1 MERSQ
6 FTFYA
11 SFAKAA
17 ERIRKKSDRCDF
29 YDAVKDYAIYG
40 KEPDLDVVSDTVAVA
55 FELVRPTLDVSKRK
69 AESGKRG
76 GTTSKLEAPG
86 SKGKQTESKRKQSES
101 KPEAKR
107 SKPKQ
112 PASEKEGEKED
123 EVEGEKESEIENEC
137 SKILPPGGGN
147 TKSPAAAAGVSPISS
162 AVAMVQAD
170 YLNRVNATASPAS
183 LDELAGF
190 VEAMGPD
197 VCRRAFDIALDERIT
212 RWSYIRGILQDKQ
225 QRGVKCLADWDA
237 LDGQRQKKRRDGT
250 FQYDYG
256 DVGGSL

>member
-6 FTFYA
+6 FTWYRSYYEA
-11 SFAKAA
+11 LRTLPAK
-17 ERIRKKSDRCDF
+17 DF
-29 YDAVKDYAIYG
+29 K
-40 KEPDLDVVSDTVAVA
+40 VAVLA
-55 FELVRPTLDVSKRK
+55 ICAYALDEEVPSLSGVPNSVFTLIRPTLDSGRNKAANRLNKRK
-69 AESGKRG
+69 TNQE
-76 GTTSKLEAPG
+76 
-86 SKGKQTESKRKQSES
+86 QTDN
-101 KPEAKR
+101 KPEQTRK
-107 SKPKQ
+107 
-112 PASEKEGEKED
+112 EKEGEGER
-123 EVEGEKESEIENEC
+123 EEESEREGENDML
-137 SKILPPGGGN
+137 KILPPGGGN
-147 TKSPAAAAGVSPISS
+147 TKSRAAAAGVSPLSS

-170 YLNRVNATASPAS
+170 YLNRVNAAASPAS

-197 VCRRAFDIALDERIT
+197 CCRRAFNIALDERIT

-256 DVGGSL
+256 DMGGSL

>member
-1 MERSQ
+1 MERGQ

-17 ERIRKKSDRCDF
+17 ERIRKKADRCDF

-40 KEPDLDVVSDTVAVA
+40 KEPEWEALSDTVAVA
-55 FELVRPTLDVSKRK
+55 FELVRPTLDASKRK
-69 AESGKRG
+69 AENGKRG
-76 GTTSKLEAPG
+76 GAA
-86 SKGKQTESKRKQSES
+86 S
-101 KPEAKR
+101 KPEATGSKPKAKKG
-107 SKPKQ
+107 KPKQ

-137 SKILPPGGGN
+137 SKILPHGGGN
-147 TKSPAAAAGVSPISS
+147 TKSPAAAADVSPLSS

-170 YLNRVNATASPAS
+170 YLNRVNAAASPAS

-197 VCRRAFDIALDERIT
+197 CCRRAFDIALDERIT

-256 DVGGSL
+256 DMGGSL

>member
-6 FTFYA
+6 FTWYRSYYEA
-11 SFAKAA
+11 LRTLPAK
-17 ERIRKKSDRCDF
+17 DF
-29 YDAVKDYAIYG
+29 K
-40 KEPDLDVVSDTVAVA
+40 VAVLA
-55 FELVRPTLDVSKRK
+55 ICAYALDEEVPSLSGVPNSVFTLIRPTLDSGRNK
-69 AESGKRG
+69 AANRLK
-76 GTTSKLEAPG
+76 
-86 SKGKQTESKRKQSES
+86 KQKTNQEQTDN
-101 KPEAKR
+101 KPEQTRK
-107 SKPKQ
+107 
-112 PASEKEGEKED
+112 EKEGEGER
-123 EVEGEKESEIENEC
+123 EEESEREGENDML
-137 SKILPPGGGN
+137 KILPPGGGN
-147 TKSPAAAAGVSPISS
+147 TKSPAAAAGVSPLSS

-170 YLNRVNATASPAS
+170 YLNRVNAAASPAS

-197 VCRRAFDIALDERIT
+197 CCRRAFDIALDERIT

-256 DVGGSL
+256 DMGGSL

>member
-6 FTFYA
+6 FTWYRSYYEA
-11 SFAKAA
+11 LRTLPAK
-17 ERIRKKSDRCDF
+17 DF
-29 YDAVKDYAIYG
+29 K
-40 KEPDLDVVSDTVAVA
+40 VAVLA
-55 FELVRPTLDVSKRK
+55 ICAYALDEEVPSLSGVPNSVFTLIRPTLDSGRNKAANRLNKRK
-69 AESGKRG
+69 TNQE
-76 GTTSKLEAPG
+76 
-86 SKGKQTESKRKQSES
+86 QTDN
-101 KPEAKR
+101 KPEQTRK
-107 SKPKQ
+107 
-112 PASEKEGEKED
+112 EKEGEGER
-123 EVEGEKESEIENEC
+123 EEESESESEKENDML
-137 SKILPPGGGN
+137 KILPPGGGN
-147 TKSPAAAAGVSPISS
+147 TKSPAAAAGVSPFSS

-170 YLNRVNATASPAS
+170 YLNRVNAAASPAS

-197 VCRRAFDIALDERIT
+197 CCRRAFDIALDERIT

-256 DVGGSL
+256 DMGGSL

>member
-6 FTFYA
+6 FTWYRSYYEA
-11 SFAKAA
+11 LRTLPAK
-17 ERIRKKSDRCDF
+17 DF
-29 YDAVKDYAIYG
+29 K
-40 KEPDLDVVSDTVAVA
+40 VAVLA
-55 FELVRPTLDVSKRK
+55 ICAYALDEEVPSLSGVPNSVFTLIRPTLDSGRNKAANRLNKRK
-69 AESGKRG
+69 TNQE
-76 GTTSKLEAPG
+76 
-86 SKGKQTESKRKQSES
+86 QIDN
-101 KPEAKR
+101 KPEQTRK
-107 SKPKQ
+107 
-112 PASEKEGEKED
+112 EKEGEGER
-123 EVEGEKESEIENEC
+123 EEESEREGENDML
-137 SKILPPGGGN
+137 KILPPGGGN
-147 TKSPAAAAGVSPISS
+147 TKSPAAAAGVSPLSS

-170 YLNRVNATASPAS
+170 YLNRVNAAASPAS

-197 VCRRAFDIALDERIT
+197 CCRRAFDIALDERIT

-256 DVGGSL
+256 DMGGSL

>member
-6 FTFYA
+6 FTWYRSYYEALRTLPAKDFKVAVLAICAYA
-11 SFAKAA
+11 LD
-17 ERIRKKSDRCDF
+17 EE
-29 YDAVKDYAIYG
+29 V
-40 KEPDLDVVSDTVAVA
+40 PDLSGVPNSVFT
-55 FELVRPTLDVSKRK
+55 LIRPTLDSGRNK
-69 AESGKRG
+69 AANRLK
-76 GTTSKLEAPG
+76 
-86 SKGKQTESKRKQSES
+86 KQKTNQEQTDN
-101 KPEAKR
+101 KPEQTRK
-107 SKPKQ
+107 
-112 PASEKEGEKED
+112 EKEGEGER
-123 EVEGEKESEIENEC
+123 EEESEREGENDML
-137 SKILPPGGGN
+137 KILPPGGGN
-147 TKSPAAAAGVSPISS
+147 TKSPDAAAGVSPLSS
-162 AVAMVQAD
+162 TVAMVQAD

-237 LDGQRQKKRRDGT
+237 LDGQRKKKRRDGT

-256 DVGGSL
+256 DMGGSL

>member
-6 FTFYA
+6 FTWYRSYYEA
-11 SFAKAA
+11 LRTLPAK
-17 ERIRKKSDRCDF
+17 DF
-29 YDAVKDYAIYG
+29 K
-40 KEPDLDVVSDTVAVA
+40 VAVLA
-55 FELVRPTLDVSKRK
+55 ICAYALDEEVPSLSGVPNSVFTLIRPTLDSGRNKAANRLNKRK
-69 AESGKRG
+69 TNQE
-76 GTTSKLEAPG
+76 
-86 SKGKQTESKRKQSES
+86 QTDN
-101 KPEAKR
+101 KPEQTRK
-107 SKPKQ
+107 
-112 PASEKEGEKED
+112 EKEGEGER
-123 EVEGEKESEIENEC
+123 EEESEREGENDML
-137 SKILPPGGGN
+137 KILPPGGGN
-147 TKSPAAAAGVSPISS
+147 TKSPAAAAGVSPLSS

-170 YLNRVNATASPAS
+170 YLNRVNAAASPAS

-197 VCRRAFDIALDERIT
+197 CCRRAFDIALDERIT

-256 DVGGSL
+256 DMGGSL

>member
-6 FTFYA
+6 FTWYRSYYEA
-11 SFAKAA
+11 LRTLPAK
-17 ERIRKKSDRCDF
+17 DF
-29 YDAVKDYAIYG
+29 K
-40 KEPDLDVVSDTVAVA
+40 VAVLA
-55 FELVRPTLDVSKRK
+55 ICAYALDEEVPSLSGVPNSVFTLIRPTLDSGRNK
-69 AESGKRG
+69 AANRLK
-76 GTTSKLEAPG
+76 
-86 SKGKQTESKRKQSES
+86 KQKTNQEQTDN
-101 KPEAKR
+101 KPEQTRK
-107 SKPKQ
+107 
-112 PASEKEGEKED
+112 EKEGEGER
-123 EVEGEKESEIENEC
+123 EEESEREGENDML
-137 SKILPPGGGN
+137 KILPPGGGN
-147 TKSPAAAAGVSPISS
+147 TKSPAAAAGVSPLSS

-225 QRGVKCLADWDA
+225 RRGVKCLADWDA
-237 LDGQRQKKRRDGT
+237 LDGQRQKKRMDGT

-256 DVGGSL
+256 DMGGSL